1 MKKII
6 ITFSLL
12 FVLWPF
18 AIAQTN
24 KCGTD
29 YYNSHELSSNPEQSR
44 LLRAQFDQGWYKYLE
59 THKEE
64 IAAKKLLKTSHPKY
78 IIPLVVHVMHNY
90 GSENVSDTVIK
101 SVILILNN
109 YFKGTYAKNVR
120 SIFNDLVADCSE
132 IEFRLAKKD
141 PEGNCTNGITRTQTK
156 FTNYANDNV
165 KDLQHWDC
173 KKYLNIWLAASVI
186 SNNKVV
192 GGYTQMP
199 FGNKPDSTD
208 GMLVV
213 ASQFVTDNTAAHEA
227 GHWLGLCHPFE
238 GDSCDLLGDGILD
251 TPPHF
256 YNPHDAFGGEFGNQC
271 GNILFNSCT
280 NDNPDLP
287 DLQENIMDY
296 FEGPC
301 AGVMFSWGQKAR
313 MLYTLENYRSTFW
326 SEENLI
332 RTGVLDEGTPCA
344 PIPSFGITLN
354 QFSNANITCEGNSYT
369 FRQCSYNG
377 LVTKAEWTFDGGN
390 PSTYMAS
397 DSVSLVKA
405 TPSIFYN
412 IAGDFDV
419 KLKVSGPAGSRDTV
433 YRKYIHV
440 EPKIPVIPKNAY
452 QADWDYL
459 NDWEANN
466 WYFENEDP
474 YTPYQWQ
481 RVNVPYSGS
490 HSMLLTVNPENIQKS
505 FYFISPSFNLSGAS
519 APYFK
524 FKYAFAQGSYEPLS
538 ITNSPDVLRVA
549 YSIDCGKSWT
559 NKKIITGLSLYT
571 AKNGMINTS
580 PIPNT
585 SYFVPADSSKWKE
598 VKLDGSL
605 MLNASDLTNV
615 KFRIELAYE
624 GGNNFYL
631 DEVQVGLATSINNH
645 LLSEQIGFQVFP
657 NPFSET
663 SIIKYNLNQ
672 NEEVDLTLYDITGKQ
687 ISNIFSGSQIQGRHE
702 VIINRADL
710 GLSNGIYFI
719 KMRVVDSQL
728 LQKIVLN

>member
-29 YYNSHELSSNPEQSR
+29 QYNSHEFSLNLEQYR
-44 LLRAQFDQGWYKYLE
+44 LLRAQFDKGWFQSLE
-59 THKEE
+59 AHKEE
-64 IAAKKLLKTSHPKY
+64 IASKKLQKTSHPKY
-78 IIPLVVHVMHNY
+78 IIPIVVHVMHNY
-90 GSENVSDTVIK
+90 GSENVSDTMIK
-101 SVILILNN
+101 ATILSMNN
-109 YFKGTYAKNVR
+109 YFKSTYAKNVR
-120 SIFNDLVADCSE
+120 SIFKDLVADCSE

-141 PEGNCTNGITRTQTK
+141 PHGNCTNGITRTQTK
-156 FTNYANDNV
+156 FTNNANDNV
-165 KDLQHWDC
+165 KDLQYWDS
-173 KKYLNIWLAASVI
+173 KRYLNIWLAASVI
-186 SNNKVV
+186 SNNKYV

-199 FGNKPDSTD
+199 FTNKPDSTD
-208 GMLVV
+208 GILVV
-213 ASQFVTDNTAAHEA
+213 AGQFVSDNTAAHET
-227 GHWLGLCHPFE
+227 GHWLGLYHPFE
-238 GDSCDLLGDGILD
+238 GDSCDVINDGIFD
-251 TPPHF
+251 TPPHYF
-256 YNPHDAFGGEFGNQC
+256 HPELSQIGPMIVPCTDS
-271 GNILFNSCT
+271 LFNTCST
-280 NDNPDLP
+280 DNPDLP
-287 DLQENIMDY
+287 DMKENIMDY

-301 AGVMFSWGQKAR
+301 AGVMFTLGQKAR
-313 MLYTLENYRSTFW
+313 MLYTLENYCSTLW
-326 SEENLI
+326 SDENLVK
-332 RTGVLDEGTPCA
+332 TGVLDESIPCI

-354 QFSNANITCEGNSYT
+354 QYSDANTTCEGNSYT

-377 LVTKAEWTFDGGN
+377 LVTKAEWTFEGGN
-390 PSTYMAS
+390 PNTYIAS
-397 DSVSLVKA
+397 DSASFVKA
-405 TPSIFYN
+405 TPAILYN
-412 IAGDFDV
+412 KAGDFDV

-459 NDWEANN
+459 NDWQTNN

-474 YTPYQWQ
+474 YSPYQWQ

-524 FKYAFAQGSYEPLS
+524 FKYAFAQGSYEPQS
-538 ITNSPDVLRVA
+538 IVESPDVLKVA
-549 YSIDCGKSWT
+549 YSTDCGKSWVFA
-559 NKKIITGLSLYT
+559 KLLTGFSLYSVN
-571 AKNGMINTS
+571 KYS
-580 PIPNT
+580 SVFPIPFT
-585 SYFVPADSSKWKE
+585 SYFIPSDASKWNEVILNKE
-598 VKLDGSL
+598 MMPKESL
-605 MLNASDLTNV
+605 LSNI
-615 KFRIELAYE
+615 KFKIELDYE

-631 DEVQVGLATSINNH
+631 DEVQVGLASSINNQI
-645 LLSEQIGFQVFP
+645 LNEQLGFQVFP
-657 NPFSET
+657 NPFGET
-663 SIIKYNLNQ
+663 SIIRYNLNQ
-672 NEEVDLTLYDITGKQ
+672 NEEIDLTLYDIAGKQ
-687 ISNIFSGSQIQGRHE
+687 ISNIFSGSQLQGRHE

-719 KMRVVDSQL
+719 KMRVGDGQL